1 MALPSNPNPPTCGYF
16 EDAMKP
22 DPEAQIEL
30 DIDAYVNGQLDG
42 ERRFAVAEYLA
53 AHPDRAAE
61 VMAALRMTEG
71 LRLALG
77 TVETPVP
84 AQLHF
89 AAARVGRGLEGRQRM
104 RRWLPFAA
112 AAAMFAFG
120 WTAQSVVSG
129 PEPVRQAAGAAALF
143 EAALDAQDAVSVRL
157 SLSNE
162 IGPMPQNAAE
172 ISARLGITLPEL
184 PKGWTIRAAQVVA
197 TPERPGLAIVI
208 DTPDL
213 GEIMLFSVLCSVD
226 EPDGE
231 VETASKNGSALAFFE
246 DDRTA
251 FVLVDNSGPLRDLR
265 RGAED
270 LRMTLN

>member
-1 MALPSNPNPPTCGYF
+1 
-16 EDAMKP
+16 MKP
-22 DPEAQIEL
+22 DPEAQIEF

-53 AHPDRAAE
+53 SHPDRAAE
-61 VMAALRMTEG
+61 VMAALRLTEG

-77 TVETPVP
+77 TVETPCP
-84 AQLHF
+84 AELHL
-89 AAARVGRGLEGRQRM
+89 AAARVERGLEGRHRM

-129 PEPVRQAAGAAALF
+129 PEPVLKAAGAAELF

-157 SLSNE
+157 SLSGE
-162 IGPMPQNAAE
+162 IGSMPQNAAE
-172 ISARLGITLPEL
+172 ISARLGITLPDL
-184 PKGWTIRAAQVVA
+184 PMGWTIRAAQVVA

-213 GEIMLFSVLCSVD
+213 GEIMLFSVLRSMD
-226 EPDGE
+226 GPDNA
-231 VETASKNGSALAFFE
+231 VETASKNGRSLAFFE
-246 DDRTA
+246 DEQTA
-251 FVLVDNSGPLRDLR
+251 FVLVDNSGPVRDLR
-265 RGAED
+265 RGAEE
-270 LRMTLN
+270 LRLALN

>member
-1 MALPSNPNPPTCGYF
+1 
-16 EDAMKP
+16 MKP

-61 VMAALRMTEG
+61 VMAALRLTEG

-77 TVETPVP
+77 TVDTPAP
-84 AQLHF
+84 SQLQL
-89 AAARVGRGLEGRQRM
+89 AAARVERGLEGRQRM

-120 WTAQSVVSG
+120 WSAQSLLT
-129 PEPVRQAAGAAALF
+129 EPQPGKQAAGVAELF
-143 EAALDAQDAVSVRL
+143 EAALDAQEAVSVRL
-157 SLSNE
+157 SLSNV
-162 IGPMPQNAAE
+162 IGPMPQSAAE
-172 ISARLGITLPEL
+172 ISARLGITLPDL

-213 GEIMLFSVLCSVD
+213 GEIMLFSVLRSVD
-226 EPDGE
+226 GPDTA
-231 VETASKNGSALAFFE
+231 VEMASQNGRALAFFE

-251 FVLVDNSGPLRDLR
+251 FVLVDNSGPIRDLR
-265 RGAED
+265 RGAEE
-270 LRMTLN
+270 LRLALN

>member
-1 MALPSNPNPPTCGYF
+1 
-16 EDAMKP
+16 MKP

-53 AHPDRAAE
+53 SHPDRAAE
-61 VMAALRMTEG
+61 VMAALYMTEG

-84 AQLHF
+84 EQLHL
-89 AAARVGRGLEGRQRM
+89 ATARVGRGLEGWQRM

-120 WTAQSVVSG
+120 WTAQSVLT
-129 PEPVRQAAGAAALF
+129 EPQPGKQAAGVAELF

-157 SLSNE
+157 SLASE

-184 PKGWTIRAAQVVA
+184 PQSWTIRATQVVA
-197 TPERPGLAIVI
+197 TPERPGLAMVI

-213 GEIMLFSVLCSVD
+213 GEIMLFSVLRTVD
-226 EPDGE
+226 GPDGE
-231 VETASKNGSALAFFE
+231 VEMASKNGRALAFFE

-251 FVLVDNSGPLRDLR
+251 FVLVDSSGPLRDLR
-265 RGAED
+265 RGAEE
-270 LRMTLN
+270 LRLALN

>member
-1 MALPSNPNPPTCGYF
+1 
-16 EDAMKP
+16 MKP
-22 DPEAQIEL
+22 DPESQIEL

-61 VMAALRMTEG
+61 VMAALRLTEG

-77 TVETPVP
+77 NVETPIP
-84 AQLHF
+84 AHLSF
-89 AAARVGRGLEGRQRM
+89 AAARVARGLEGRQRM

-112 AAAMFAFG
+112 AVAMFAFG
-120 WTAQSVVSG
+120 WMAQSVVMG

-172 ISARLGITLPEL
+172 ISDRLGITLPNL
-184 PKGWTIRAAQVVA
+184 PKGWSIRAAQVVA

-208 DTPDL
+208 DTPDM
-213 GEIMLFSVLCSVD
+213 GEIMLFSVLRSVD
-226 EPDGE
+226 GPDTA
-231 VETASKNGSALAFFE
+231 VQTASQNGRALAFFE
-246 DDRTA
+246 DERTA

-265 RGAED
+265 RGAEE
-270 LRMTLN
+270 LRLAMN

>member
-1 MALPSNPNPPTCGYF
+1 
-16 EDAMKP
+16 MKP

-53 AHPDRAAE
+53 THPDRAAE
-61 VMAALRMTEG
+61 VMAALRLTEG

-77 TVETPVP
+77 TVESPVP
-84 AQLHF
+84 THLHL

-120 WTAQSVVSG
+120 WTTQSIVTG
-129 PEPVRQAAGAAALF
+129 PEHMQQATGATELF

-157 SLSNE
+157 SLTSE

-172 ISARLGITLPEL
+172 ISARLGITLPDL
-184 PKGWTIRAAQVVA
+184 PAGWTIRAAQVVA

-208 DTPDL
+208 NTPDL
-213 GEIMLFSVLCSVD
+213 GEIMLFSVLRSVD
-226 EPDGE
+226 GPDTA
-231 VETASKNGSALAFFE
+231 VETASKNGRALAFFE
-246 DDRTA
+246 DERTA
-251 FVLVDNSGPLRDLR
+251 FVLVDNFGPLGDLR
-265 RGAED
+265 RGAEE
-270 LRMTLN
+270 LRLAMN